1 MQHYYVIGIE
11 IVYKLLVSTFKTSFE
26 KPTETDHVLFSS
38 TSW

>member
-11 IVYKLLVSTFKTSFE
+11 IVYKLVSTFKTSYE
-26 KPTETDHVLFSS
+26 KLTETDHVLFSS